1 MHRQQVSYGGNGVWG
16 WDDGTSHPVDHANA
30 GVPLPWQEAV
40 RMEVAEQLA
49 HMRALFDGLQWWR
62 LRPCPQL
69 LAKQPG
75 ELDITRF
82 VSIASSTEADL
93 VMAYLPFG
101 GALTLHA
108 EHSPATSRSSRFFD
122 PRTGTLSAA
131 DMHEEEGGT
140 ITVIA
145 PGEGEDWVWLL
156 VP

>member
-1 MHRQQVSYGGNGVWG
+1 MQPTAGVSYGGNGVWG

-40 RMEVAEQLA
+40 RMEAAEQLA

-82 VSIASSTEADL
+82 VSIASSPEADL
-93 VMAYLPFG
+93 IMAYLPFG

-108 EHSPATSRSSRFFD
+108 EHLPATSRSSRFFD
-122 PRTGTLSAA
+122 PRTGNTV
-131 DMHEEEGGT
+131 GGGY
-140 ITVIA
+140 A
-145 PGEGEDWVWLL
+145 RGGGRHDHGDCAGEGED
-156 VP
+156 